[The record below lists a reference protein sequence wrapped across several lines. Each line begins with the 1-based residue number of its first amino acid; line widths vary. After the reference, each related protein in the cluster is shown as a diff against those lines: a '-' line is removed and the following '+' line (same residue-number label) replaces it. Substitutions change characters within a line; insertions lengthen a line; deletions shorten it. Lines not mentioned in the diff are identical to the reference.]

1 MVKFSLSM
9 LIVIVTLI
17 GSTHP
22 LRADEFRKVNEVCDQ
37 MACESGLYCVE
48 TRDNKKKCATCEQ
61 SKLATLSTA
70 VDTSCKT
77 FGEGWTPEASE
88 EYKQGLA
95 SDGRVLVDVFDKMLD
110 AAKQCKEARTT
121 RENECWKG
129 GDDEHKK
136 AIEQVSNSIGRIA
149 DHKNKMIGDRRVY
162 YGSSSTYRDRLNTFK
177 SKCDANFP
185 DINQKLDVLNNEQ
198 NKGNKVSCSDIES
211 HSNACERCYNAAKD
225 LLNDGFSNSSSKF
238 PDEYDQTYKKAE
250 DTVKKAKELLTTV
263 KGKSLCN

>member
-1 MVKFSLSM
+1 MKTYLLMLMVM
-9 LIVIVTLI
+9 ATLV
-17 GSTHP
+17 GSIHTT
-22 LRADEFRKVNEVCDQ
+22 RADEFKKVNEICDQ

-48 TRDNKKKCATCEQ
+48 TRDNKKKCSTCDQ
-61 SKLATLSTA
+61 SKLNSLSSA

-88 EYKQGLA
+88 EYKQAIA

-121 RENECWKG
+121 RESECWKG
-129 GDDEHKK
+129 GDEEHKK
-136 AIEQVSNSIGRIA
+136 AIEQVSNSIGRIT

-162 YGSSSTYRDRLNTFK
+162 YGSINAYRDRLSTFK
-177 SKCDANFP
+177 SKCDLNFP
-185 DINQKLDVLNNEQ
+185 DINQKLDIMHNEQ

-211 HSNACERCYNAAKD
+211 HSNACERCYDSAKD
-225 LLNDGFSNSSSKF
+225 LLNDGFSNSSYKF
-238 PDEYDQTYKKAE
+238 PDEYDQTYKNAE
-250 DTVKKAKELLTTV
+250 GTFKKAKELLSTV